1 MTGSDMTDR
10 QFIRDLQR
18 FTALTAVNVTALRRQ
33 GVGVIGRIQSYL
45 ANLDLSGLAA
55 LQHEDGFG
63 VWLQNTTQGMVSSK
77 GCPEI
82 RWGAARKA
90 LNLFLRDALY
100 SKYISRQYGLEHVE
114 KWLEAPLD
122 SVVAQYLKRKAGR
135 GQLPVWNG
143 LRHLTPEESEQFQRH
158 ASRLARQ
165 RGLARV
171 HLDVGIWVNNRV
183 QNGE

>member
-1 MTGSDMTDR
+1 MTDNE
-10 QFIRDLQR
+10 FIRDLQR
-18 FTALTAVNVTALRRQ
+18 FTALSAVNVTALRRQ
-33 GVGVIGRIQSYL
+33 GVGVIGRIQDYL
-45 ANLDLSGLAA
+45 AKLDLSGLSA
-55 LQHEDGFG
+55 LHDEDGFG
-63 VWLQNTTQGMVSSK
+63 LWLQNTTQGMVSSK
-77 GCPEI
+77 GGPEI

-100 SKYISRQYGLEHVE
+100 SKYLSRQYVLEHVE
-114 KWLEAPLD
+114 KWLEVPLD
-122 SVVAQYLKRKAGR
+122 SVVAQYLKREAGR

-143 LRHLTPEESEQFQRH
+143 LRHLRPEESEQFQRY

-183 QNGE
+183 QSDRGSGS